1 MWRIEREDAGAGTQ
15 RWFIRTEDGRRV
27 TFQDVLQAWRSDPN
41 LRGIWTSGLRGV
53 PFEAYCWECPPVNE
67 RNRSRPFECV
77 FVSSPSLARMEPEPG
92 VFAGHFRQ
100 DWDVVTFGNLGGDAV
115 LVAPSPAG
123 DRDFSHLAQF
133 VRAASLAQ
141 QGAFWQA
148 VGDAVDVRLGPRPM
162 WLSTAG
168 HGVAWLH
175 VRLDSSPKYYRHRE
189 YAKA

>member
-1 MWRIEREDAGAGTQ
+1 MWQIEREDAGAGTQ
-15 RWFIRTEDGRRV
+15 RWFIRTEDGCRV
-27 TFQDVLQAWRSDPN
+27 TFEHLLEAWRSDPN
-41 LRGIWTSGLRGV
+41 LRGIWTSGLRSV
-53 PFEAYCWECPPVNE
+53 PFDAYVWECPPVNE
-67 RNRSRPFECV
+67 QNRSRPFECV

-100 DWDVVTFGNLGGDAV
+100 DRDVVTFGNLGGDAV
-115 LVAPSPAG
+115 LVAPCPAG
-123 DRDFSHLAQF
+123 NRDYSHLAQF
-133 VRAASLAQ
+133 TRAASMAQ

-189 YAKA
+189 YVKA